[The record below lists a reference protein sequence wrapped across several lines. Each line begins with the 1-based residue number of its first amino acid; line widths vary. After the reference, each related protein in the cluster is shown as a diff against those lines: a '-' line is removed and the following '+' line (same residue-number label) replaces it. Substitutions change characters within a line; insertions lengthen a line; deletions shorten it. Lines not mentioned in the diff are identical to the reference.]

1 MGGLGQTGG
10 NRTFEVGKQPSLM
23 SSSDEEQS
31 TGPILPALFR
41 C

>member
-23 SSSDEEQS
+23 NSSD
-31 TGPILPALFR
+31 
-41 C
+41 